1 MKGGSLLAIGSA
13 FVALVLGGFVLG
25 LILANRTGASWW
37 VIVGTFA
44 GLFTGLATFA
54 VQIVRSVK

>member
-1 MKGGSLLAIGSA
+1 MNTGVLLVAGSTFVG
-13 FVALVLGGFVLG
+13 FVAGGFVLG

-44 GLFTGLATFA
+44 GLFGGIGLFA
-54 VQIVRSVK
+54 VQLIRSLK